1 MSKIPLLLLC
11 CETEQMV
18 LNLKVYQNEMSEE
31 SSKKNQYTRFINA
44 SKYSDIIKQ
53 EIKKKKMFPRIHAF
67 MNYAF
72 NLAIRIVISL
82 ISF

>member
-1 MSKIPLLLLC
+1 
-11 CETEQMV
+11 MV

-53 EIKKKKMFPRIHAF
+53 EIKKKMFPRIHAF